1 MEFLIQTRLH
11 LPRVSDRE
19 TETELGAVCVLFI
32 LHVAYEE
39 DGEQEKGEITSRA
52 VYLALLWQC
61 VCFSSAILPGLI
73 RFAAPKINT
82 QPQWQLA
89 CSL

>member
-19 TETELGAVCVLFI
+19 TETELGAECVLFI
-32 LHVAYEE
+32 LSAAYEE

-52 VYLALLWQC
+52 VYLALPA
-61 VCFSSAILPGLI
+61 VCLF
-73 RFAAPKINT
+73 
-82 QPQWQLA
+82 
-89 CSL
+89 